1 MVAPSLECRC
11 ILAVTH
17 THTVCPSW
25 NTGLFSR
32 HLEFLKQRMR
42 GRLERGINCH
52 YAGGPEIEEMRG
64 RGKEEK
70 HFSLLLV
77 QFPLNIHL
85 TWRPDRGNYDN
96 VALRNKA
103 PAMQARRLRALQQAR
118 AVG

>member
-1 MVAPSLECRC
+1 MYFSSHTH
-11 ILAVTH
+11 TH

-32 HLEFLKQRMR
+32 HFEFLKQRMT
-42 GRLERGINCH
+42 GRMERGINCH
-52 YAGGPEIEEMRG
+52 YAGGPEMEEMR
-64 RGKEEK
+64 RRRKEEK
-70 HFSLLLV
+70 YFSLLLV

-118 AVG
+118 AAG